1 MIELTN
7 ETFESEVLQ
16 YKGVALVDFWATWC
30 GPCRTFIPILNQL
43 DTELPD
49 VKVCKVNVDESQDL
63 AVKYN
68 VSGVPTIIIFKDGE
82 LKHQFTGLK
91 TKADLIK
98 LLNSVQNQ

>member
-82 LKHQFTGLK
+82 LKQQFTGLK

>member
-7 ETFESEVLQ
+7 ETFKSEVLQ

-82 LKHQFTGLK
+82 LKQQFTGLK
-91 TKADLIK
+91 SKVELIK
-98 LLNSVQNQ
+98 LLEAYR